1 MELAGDTRSPPV
13 AYDIKES
20 TMAGNIGGRLAA
32 GIVVLTIAIAAC
44 GYDKDAHL
52 TDPVYDDSASTAVG
66 RTEARIFSAAGDLTQ
81 VLAEFR
87 AAVGDPANTTA
98 GEQAT
103 GRRQINWDAV
113 TGDLVNVDTLPG
125 DFFNRVLF
133 RGQVFTTNGTGF
145 RVSDNALADLNLA
158 YANEFAAFSP
168 TKIFIAVGS
177 RELTVD
183 FQVAGSTTPALVNG
197 FGVVF
202 SDVDDVRST
211 TLAFFDAQGGLL
223 RRVHAP
229 VRTDAAGFSF
239 VGVTFDS
246 PIVARVRIVAGQA
259 AITGLNA
266 DISAGGHADLVAMD
280 DFISGE
286 PHPIQ

>member
-1 MELAGDTRSPPV
+1 
-13 AYDIKES
+13 
-20 TMAGNIGGRLAA
+20 MAGKFGGRLAA
-32 GIVVLTIAIAAC
+32 GIVVLTIAAVAC
-44 GYDKDAHL
+44 GYDRDNSA
-52 TDPVYDDSASTAVG
+52 TGPVYGDSTMLGVG
-66 RTEARIFSAAGDLTQ
+66 RTQAQVFSASGDLTQ
-81 VLAEFR
+81 VLAQFR
-87 AAVGDPANTTA
+87 ATLGDPANTTA
-98 GEQAT
+98 GEQEN

-133 RGQVFTTNGTGF
+133 RGQVFTTHGTGF
-145 RVSDNALADLNLA
+145 RVSDNALADLNLG
-158 YANEFAAFSP
+158 YASQFAAFSP
-168 TKIFIAVGS
+168 TKIFIPVGS

-183 FQVAGSTTPALVNG
+183 FQVAGSTTPAKVNG

-202 SDVDDVRST
+202 SDVDDPNST
-211 TLAFFDAQGGLL
+211 TLDFFDARGGLL

-239 VGVTFDS
+239 VGVTFSD
-246 PIVARVRIVAGQA
+246 PIVSRVRIVSGQA

-286 PHPIQ
+286 PHDLSVIE